1 MIEVRNL
8 TKKFGNHVAVND
20 ISFTVEE
27 GCVYGFL
34 GPNGAGKST
43 TMNIMTGYIGA
54 TQGEVII
61 NGVNIL
67 EEPEKAKKFIGYLP
81 ELPPLYTEMTV
92 VEYLRFVGE
101 LKQIPK
107 KEIKDA
113 VYEVCDLI
121 KLDEVEDRLIKN
133 LSKGYRQRVGLAGA
147 VIGFPEIIIL
157 DEPMVGLD
165 PKQIIEIRSLI
176 RELSKEHT
184 IILSS
189 HILAEIKEICDH
201 IIIISKGQVVASDT
215 SENLESDIYA
225 KEIVELEVR
234 GSEDEVVKLVEN
246 VPGVASLES
255 TVNESIVA
263 MTITTNG
270 ENANICED
278 ISVALVSNDKPI
290 RKLNTVKASLEDI
303 FLELTTSPG
312 EDAEEEEEDLIGD
325 EYKADMEG
333 EADDS
338 DI

>member
-312 EDAEEEEEDLIGD
+312 EDAQEEEDLVGD